1 MISEIKKSICSNIK
15 VTKKI
20 FQDENLLKNIEDVSK
35 CIINTLN
42 NGNTIFTC
50 GNGGSMADAIH
61 FTAELMGRFQL
72 NRTSFPS
79 ITLGTNVSNILA
91 IANDFG
97 YRKIFSRE
105 LSALACRGDV
115 LVLFSTSGKSENIIE
130 AIKTAHE
137 KEVLVIAFLGQ
148 EITDYEDL
156 IDFSLHIPSTYTPR
170 IQELHTLIFHSI
182 CELVEENICNIT

>member
-1 MISEIKKSICSNIK
+1 M
-15 VTKKI
+15 
-20 FQDENLLKNIEDVSK
+20 
-35 CIINTLN
+35 
-42 NGNTIFTC
+42 
-50 GNGGSMADAIH
+50 
-61 FTAELMGRFQL
+61 
-72 NRTSFPS
+72 
-79 ITLGTNVSNILA
+79 
-91 IANDFG
+91 
-97 YRKIFSRE
+97 
-105 LSALACRGDV
+105 

>member
-72 NRTSFPS
+72 NRTSFP
-79 ITLGTNVSNILA
+79 
-91 IANDFG
+91 
-97 YRKIFSRE
+97 
-105 LSALACRGDV
+105 
-115 LVLFSTSGKSENIIE
+115 
-130 AIKTAHE
+130 
-137 KEVLVIAFLGQ
+137 
-148 EITDYEDL
+148 
-156 IDFSLHIPSTYTPR
+156 P
-170 IQELHTLIFHSI
+170 
-182 CELVEENICNIT
+182 